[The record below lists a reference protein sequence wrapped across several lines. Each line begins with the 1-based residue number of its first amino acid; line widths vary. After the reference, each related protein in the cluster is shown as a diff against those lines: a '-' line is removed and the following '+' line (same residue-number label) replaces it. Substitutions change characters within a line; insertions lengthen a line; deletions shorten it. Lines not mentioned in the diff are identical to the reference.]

1 MIIGAPLSDLITIK
15 ATNIWGKLFLSWRL
29 FILDNLFFFSGEIL
43 PYNYAALSLQN
54 EYVSE
59 VYINLWDDIDSGIS
73 DAHITIQVIQEIW
86 QVLLN
91 SHFCFITQ
99 IAYHKMKTIFD
110 VVIHMCWL
118 HMTTETRNLT
128 TSKTANV
135 LWKQPEY
142 HLLSGQKENCQ
153 WSILFHSF
161 WQETETYFLAYRG

>member
-73 DAHITIQVIQEIW
+73 DAHITIQVIQEI
-86 QVLLN
+86 
-91 SHFCFITQ
+91 
-99 IAYHKMKTIFD
+99 
-110 VVIHMCWL
+110 
-118 HMTTETRNLT
+118 
-128 TSKTANV
+128 
-135 LWKQPEY
+135 
-142 HLLSGQKENCQ
+142 
-153 WSILFHSF
+153 
-161 WQETETYFLAYRG
+161 